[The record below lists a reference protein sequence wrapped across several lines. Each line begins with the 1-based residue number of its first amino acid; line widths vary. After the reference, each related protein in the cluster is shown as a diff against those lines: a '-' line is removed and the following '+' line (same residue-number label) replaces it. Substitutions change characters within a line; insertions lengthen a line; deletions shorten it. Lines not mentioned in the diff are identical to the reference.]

1 VSRLPPRR
9 SLWSYLR
16 PYRSRIAVGVLLLLV
31 TNALDKTI
39 PWMLRLAVDGL
50 EAGRL
55 RDVANYAGIT
65 VAIAAGMWMVRAE
78 SRIKVFNVGRDVE
91 LDLRDAVLGRV
102 HRLGPTFFERMGTGD
117 VMSRATNDLTQ
128 LRLLVGFGLLNVVN
142 SIFAY
147 TMGVGMMYVISP
159 ALTGWALLP
168 FPLFFVVTQTFA
180 RALFTRSQ
188 SAQAA
193 LAQLADRAQENVAGV
208 RLVRAYALE
217 AHEEQRF
224 EEASRD
230 AVEQNMRLVVLRGL
244 MWPMLML
251 IGSLGTLMVLWKGG
265 EMVLT
270 GAISPGDFAA
280 FNAYLGQLL
289 WPTLA
294 FGYLLSIVQRGR
306 ASYARVSE
314 IIDAEPDVV
323 EVEDA
328 RAPAGEGAV
337 SVRDLRFERGG
348 RSIIDGLTMDVAPGT
363 SLAVVGGVGSGK
375 STLAAL
381 FPRLL
386 PTPAASIFLDGE
398 DVTRLS
404 LRELRQ
410 TVGYAQ
416 QDPFLFSTTIER
428 NIAFGLDDPEAP
440 DAARRVR
447 DAAREAALLDE
458 IESFPDGFE
467 TLVGERGVQLSGGQK
482 QRVALA
488 RALLRDPRVL
498 ILDDPLSAVDART
511 ERMILDA
518 LDRAGEGRTLI
529 LVTQRVAAAARAD
542 RVIVL
547 EGGRVVESGTHGELV
562 RNGGLYSRLAA
573 RQRLEQELAEL

>member
-1 VSRLPPRR
+1 MSKRPPTP

-16 PYRSRIAVGVLLLLV
+16 PYGSRIALGVFLLLI
-31 TNALDKTI
+31 TNGLDKTI
-39 PWMLRLAVDGL
+39 PWLLRLAVDAL
-50 EAGRL
+50 QAGRSS
-55 RDVANYAGIT
+55 DVGAYAAIAVG
-65 VAIAAGMWMVRAE
+65 IAAGMWMVRAE
-78 SRIKVFNVGRDVE
+78 SRIKIFNVGRDVE
-91 LDLRDAVLGRV
+91 LDLRDSVLASV
-102 HRLGPTFFERMGTGD
+102 HRLGPSFFERMGTGD
-117 VMSRATNDLTQ
+117 VMSRATNDLGQ

-147 TMGVGMMYVISP
+147 AMGVAMMYVISP
-159 ALTGWALLP
+159 KLTAWALLP
-168 FPLFFVVTQTFA
+168 FPLFFVVTRTFA
-180 RALFTRSQ
+180 RALYARSQ
-188 SAQAA
+188 GAQSA
-193 LAQLADRAQENVAGV
+193 LARLADCAQENVAGV

-217 AHEEQRF
+217 AHEEARF
-224 EEASRD
+224 EEASRE
-230 AVEQNMRLVVLRGL
+230 AVDQNMRLVVLRGL

-265 EMVLT
+265 AMVLAGELT
-270 GAISPGDFAA
+270 PGDFAA

-294 FGYLLSIVQRGR
+294 FGYLLSVVQRGR

-314 IIDAEPDVV
+314 ILGADPDVL
-323 EVEDA
+323 EAEDA
-328 RAPAGEGAV
+328 RAPRGEGAI
-337 SVRDLRFERGG
+337 SVRDLSASRGG
-348 RSIIDGLTMDVAPGT
+348 RPILDNLTLDVAPGS
-363 SLAVVGGVGSGK
+363 SLAIVGPVGSGK

-381 FPRLL
+381 FSRLL
-386 PTPAASIFLDGE
+386 PTPQGSIFLDGE

-404 LRELRQ
+404 LRDLRR

-428 NIAFGLDDPEAP
+428 NIAFGLDDPSVADTP
-440 DAARRVR
+440 RRVR
-447 DAAREAALLDE
+447 EAARQAALLEE
-458 IESFPDGFE
+458 IEAFPEGFD

-511 ERMILDA
+511 ERVILDA

-529 LVTQRVAAAARAD
+529 LITQRVAAAARAD
-542 RVIVL
+542 RVVVL
-547 EGGRVVESGTHGELV
+547 ENGKVVESGTHAELV
-562 RNGGLYSRLAA
+562 RSGGPYARLAA